1 MPADL
6 FVKLRP
12 EKREDLDMDEDAKS
26 KDRIPGTAARSS
38 FLRALAR
45 DWQLWVMILPAIVVI
60 FIFNYIPMYGVQL
73 AFREYSYSAGITGG
87 NWVGLKYFEQYF
99 SSPSFWPTVTNTFY
113 TALFSIVFGFPAP
126 IILAI
131 IVNQIRRARVRKVLQ
146 TTVYLP
152 HFIST
157 VVLVSLLNILLSP
170 SSGLI
175 SSGMKSLH
183 LISANTNLLGDPGSF
198 IPVYVVSNI
207 WQNCGWDSI
216 IYIAALAAVDVQL
229 YDACEIDGA
238 NKWQIIWHIELP
250 AIVPTII
257 ILLILN
263 MGNILNVGFE
273 KVFLMQNDL
282 NREVSEVISTY
293 VFRIGLK
300 ANQFSLGSA
309 IGLFNTVINFIF
321 LVATNFLSKKFA
333 DISLF

>member
-1 MPADL
+1 M
-6 FVKLRP
+6 
-12 EKREDLDMDEDAKS
+12 MDESLSSGKRS
-26 KDRIPGTAARSS
+26 LKAASRKS
-38 FLRALAR
+38 FLRTAAN
-45 DWQLWVMILPAIVVI
+45 DWQLWVMVLPAIIII

-73 AFREYSYSAGITGG
+73 AFRDYSFSAGITGG
-87 NWVGLKYFEQYF
+87 KWVGLKYFQQYF
-99 SSPSFWPTVTNTFY
+99 ASPSFWPTIANTFY
-113 TALFSIVFGFPAP
+113 TAFFSIVFGFPAP
-126 IILAI
+126 IILALI
-131 IVNQIRRARVRKVLQ
+131 INQIRRAKVKKILQ

-175 SSGMKSLH
+175 SNGLKAMHFISGD
-183 LISANTNLLGDPGSF
+183 ANLLGDPAAF
-198 IPVYVVSNI
+198 IPVYVISNI

-229 YDACEIDGA
+229 YDACAIDGA

-250 AIVPTII
+250 ALVPTII
-257 ILLILN
+257 ILMILN

-321 LVATNFLSKKFA
+321 LVITNLLSKKFA